1 MLSPTETP
9 FPIRAPRLAASMIPG
24 PPPEMMANPRCANM
38 VATLRVALYAH
49 ASFFVRALPKI
60 VIAGPRSL
68 SVSNPSTNSLMIR
81 KTRHVSPG
89 PNSSVFIVPPVCS
102 WNAALSG
109 GASSAAR
116 EGPEKARLH
125 LLRQERFFHRR
136 EADDDPRHRAQGRV
150 VEAVEVVEQQVLEF
164 PPLDRHHHR
173 ALPGGLRD

>member
-9 FPIRAPRLAASMIPG
+9 FPIRAPRFAASMIPG
-24 PPPEMMANPRCANM
+24 PPPEMMANPRCANIF
-38 VATLRVALYAH
+38 ATLRVALYDP
-49 ASFFVRALPKI
+49 SPLVVRALPKI

-102 WNAALSG
+102 WNPALSG
-109 GASSAAR
+109 GTSSAAR

-125 LLRQERFFHRR
+125 LLRQKRFFHRR
-136 EADDDPRHRAQGRV
+136 EADDDPRHRAQGGV
-150 VEAVEVVEQQVLEF
+150 VEPVEVVEQQVLELS
-164 PPLDRHHHR
+164 PLDRHDHR
-173 ALPGGLRD
+173 TLPG